1 MKIVIPIIVFVA
13 VAGFHRVISAS
24 LNSTESTESSEEI
37 ESEERTTPQNQ
48 TTDDLEFEAAHV
60 KDEDSLRVTHMEG
73 NDEELD
79 GKEVIDEEDTVDG
92 ERKGKCTAEKRGN
105 TRSESLETG
114 TEGDYSK
121 HTTEHTKQVDKS
133 VKSAEDLNQ
142 YEEMRYD

>member
-60 KDEDSLRVTHMEG
+60 KDEDSLRVTHM
-73 NDEELD
+73 

-142 YEEMRYD
+142 YEEMRYDS

>member
-60 KDEDSLRVTHMEG
+60 KDEDSLRVTHM
-73 NDEELD
+73 

-92 ERKGKCTAEKRGN
+92 ERKGKCTAEKR
-105 TRSESLETG
+105 ETG

-142 YEEMRYD
+142 YEEMRYDS

>member
-60 KDEDSLRVTHMEG
+60 KDEDSLRVTRM
-73 NDEELD
+73 

-92 ERKGKCTAEKRGN
+92 EKKGKCTAEKRGN

-142 YEEMRYD
+142 YEEMRYDS

>member
-48 TTDDLEFEAAHV
+48 NDLEFEAAHV
-60 KDEDSLRVTHMEG
+60 KDEDSLRVTHM
-73 NDEELD
+73 

-142 YEEMRYD
+142 YEEMRYDS

>member
-48 TTDDLEFEAAHV
+48 NDLEFEAAHV
-60 KDEDSLRVTHMEG
+60 KDEDSLRVTRM
-73 NDEELD
+73 

-92 ERKGKCTAEKRGN
+92 EKKGKCTAEKRGN

-142 YEEMRYD
+142 YEEMRYDS

>member
-37 ESEERTTPQNQ
+37 ESEENTTPQNQ
-48 TTDDLEFEAAHV
+48 TTDDLDFKAAHV

-73 NDEELD
+73 NDEED
-79 GKEVIDEEDTVDG
+79 GKEVIDEEDTEDG
-92 ERKGKCTAEKRGN
+92 EKEAKCTAKKRGN
-105 TRSESLETG
+105 TRSESVETG
-114 TEGDYSK
+114 TVGDYSK

-133 VKSAEDLNQ
+133 VKSAEDLYQ
-142 YEEMRYD
+142 YEEIRYDS

>member
-60 KDEDSLRVTHMEG
+60 KDEDSLRVTRM
-73 NDEELD
+73 

-92 ERKGKCTAEKRGN
+92 EKKGKCTAEKR
-105 TRSESLETG
+105 ETG

-142 YEEMRYD
+142 YEEMRYDS

>member
-60 KDEDSLRVTHMEG
+60 KDEDSLRVTRMEG

-92 ERKGKCTAEKRGN
+92 EKKGKCTAEKR
-105 TRSESLETG
+105 ETG

-142 YEEMRYD
+142 YEEMRYDS